1 VALSMQLHS
10 SQDFFLSLQ
19 VDDLNKY
26 AKDVQDIWEEVKRGR
41 GKK

>member
-10 SQDFFLSLQ
+10 GPEFFLSLQ
-19 VDDLNKY
+19 VDDLNDY
-26 AKDVQDIWEEVKRGR
+26 AQMVKTMWDEVAKRR

>member
-1 VALSMQLHS
+1 MALSLQLHS
-10 SQDFFLSLQ
+10 GPEFFLSMQ

-26 AKDVQDIWEEVKRGR
+26 ANDVQDIWEEVKRGR

>member
-1 VALSMQLHS
+1 VALSLQLHS
-10 SQDFFLSLQ
+10 GPEFFLSMQ
-19 VDDLNKY
+19 VDDLNEY